1 MKEKTT
7 AGQVQ
12 QPSEDTDSVQT
23 PDGRVAHRIV
33 NQLIAEGLIDAAQ
46 AGSVWRGLAGG
57 AARSADWRYLAEI
70 AIAKEKQHAA
80 DAD

>member
-1 MKEKTT
+1 M
-7 AGQVQ
+7 
-12 QPSEDTDSVQT
+12 
-23 PDGRVAHRIV
+23 VASSCFALATQRFIRRM
-33 NQLIAEGLIDAAQ
+33 NTECK
-46 AGSVWRGLAGG
+46 SVWRGLAGG